1 MPPPPTRRTV
11 RKTLRLAPKDG
22 LAIKRKAAAVGLPV
36 SAYVRAL
43 GLGRRP
49 RARRR
54 FRDNEGIAE
63 VCRIGSNLFQLR
75 RVVEA
80 SGDARVHEDLETT
93 IEELRGLLDALHDRF
108 EVERE

>member
-22 LAIKRKAAAVGLPV
+22 LAIKRKAAVGLPV

-54 FRDNEGIAE
+54 FRDNEGIVE
-63 VCRIGSNLFQLR
+63 VNRIGINVLQLR
-75 RVVEA
+75 RVAEV
-80 SGDARVHEDLETT
+80 SGDAWVHEDLEAT
-93 IEELRGLLDALHDRF
+93 IEELRGLLDVLHDDY